1 MEAKQKARSIQPIP
15 NEVDILHTKSMEIP
29 HSLKIRRFI
38 GRTFIQK
45 QWCLLFP
52 GSTGHTHTHN
62 FNRVGMRRWL
72 VVIVHPCMTTWQYA
86 YTTVSSVVQL
96 LVMSHWT
103 VVLIK
108 CPVHLCSGYCHGIA
122 MPKKMNYLQNKAI
135 FTHNSNALW
144 CTQLRL
150 TALCSTYG
158 WL

>member
-1 MEAKQKARSIQPIP
+1 MKWTFYTQNPWKSRILWKLGGSSDEHSYRSSGACCFQA
-15 NEVDILHTKSMEIP
+15 VQ
-29 HSLKIRRFI
+29 
-38 GRTFIQK
+38 G
-45 QWCLLFP
+45 
-52 GSTGHTHTHN
+52 THTHN